1 MSNQSQ
7 IAVPFHRPAIGDAEI
22 NEVVDS
28 LRSGWLTTGPK
39 VKAFEE
45 GFSSYIGEGH
55 AVAVNSCTA
64 GLHLALEALG
74 IEAGDRVIVP
84 TLTFAATAEVVRY
97 LGAEPVFVD
106 CRPQDL
112 NLDVELVESAIEREQ
127 KSGGRVKAIIPV
139 HYAGQMVDM
148 AAVEKIA
155 KAHELKVV
163 EDAAHCCPS
172 FFREDSEASWE
183 PVGERSDV
191 AAFSFYANKTI
202 TTGEGGM
209 ALTRDQSIADR
220 IRLMS
225 LHGMSK
231 DAWNRY
237 SSKGTPHYDIV
248 APGYKYNM
256 TDLAAAIG
264 LHQLAKAD
272 ELHAE
277 RSRIAGLYQERFA
290 DVEEVNA
297 LEVNPDRQ
305 HSWHLFVLRID
316 LAKSKRDRDEVVD
329 FLKERA
335 IGSSVHWRPLHMQ
348 TYYKERYDFSGGE
361 FPEAQQAFEE
371 IVTLPLYPGMSD
383 DQIAA
388 VGDAVIA
395 AVQQ

>member
-1 MSNQSQ
+1 MSHSG
-7 IAVPFHRPAIGDAEI
+7 AVEVPFHRAAIGEKEV

-39 VKAFEE
+39 VREFENRFA
-45 GFSSYIGEGH
+45 GYIGGGH
-55 AVAVNSCTA
+55 ATALNSCTA

-74 IEAGDRVIVP
+74 VRRGDGVLVP

-106 CRPQDL
+106 CRPDDL
-112 NLDVELVESAIEREQ
+112 NLDVDQIDEAI
-127 KSGGRVKAIIPV
+127 SGSEAKGNPVRAIVPV
-139 HYAGQMVDM
+139 HYGGQMVDM
-148 AAVEKIA
+148 AAVETIARRFGLKI
-155 KAHELKVV
+155 V

-172 FFREDSEASWE
+172 FFRAGPECEWE
-183 PVGERSDV
+183 PVGSRSDV

-209 ALTRDQSIADR
+209 TLTGDEKISER

-237 SSKGTPHYDIV
+237 ESDGTPHYDIV

-272 ELHAE
+272 D
-277 RSRIAGLYQERFA
+277 LYQERKRIAGIYREHFA
-290 DVEEVNA
+290 AVEGVQA
-297 LEVNPDRQ
+297 LALHPDRK

-316 LAKSKRDRDEVVD
+316 PALSVRTRDQVIF
-329 FLKERA
+329 FLKELG
-335 IGSSVHWRPLHMQ
+335 IGSSIHWRPLHMQ
-348 TYYKERYDFSGGE
+348 TYYKNRYRFRDDD
-361 FPEAQQAFEE
+361 FPEAHRAFQE
-371 IVTLPLYPGMSD
+371 ILTIPLYPGMTD
-383 DQIAA
+383 RQITA
-388 VGDAVIA
+388 VCEAVET
-395 AVQQ
+395 AVRT